1 MSRGWLE
8 DALRMTGLRT
18 HGRFPRDLM
27 TDVSMHLPVSVVP
40 LPNLSA
46 HAVRRWLEGRSIRHQ
61 VADADRALHG
71 CLVARAGKAI
81 VFIDVGDDE
90 AEARFTLAHEI
101 AHFIL
106 DHLLPRL
113 RVLKAFGE
121 RIRPV
126 LDGERAPTPE
136 EMVSAVLDRVS
147 LGLQVHL
154 MSRGAGGAIC
164 AWDVE
169 ESEQRADRFALEL
182 LAPGQQVIA
191 AVRGQFGE
199 FEKLVDQQE
208 EAAEYIAG
216 RFGLPRD
223 VAASYVRHLGGRRRP
238 RPKLS
243 EMLLG
248 GKR

>member
-1 MSRGWLE
+1 M
-8 DALRMTGLRT
+8 A
-18 HGRFPRDLM
+18 
-27 TDVSMHLPVSVVP
+27 DVSMRLPVSVVS
-40 LPNLSA
+40 LSRLSA
-46 HAVRRWLEGRSIRHQ
+46 HGVRRWLDGRGIQHQ

-71 CLVARAGKAI
+71 CLVARSGRAI
-81 VFIDVGDDE
+81 VFIDADDDE

-113 RVLKAFGE
+113 RVLKVFGE

-126 LDGERAPTPE
+126 LDGERPPTPE
-136 EMVSAVLDRVS
+136 EMVSAVLERVS

-154 MSRGAGGAIC
+154 MSRGPGGAVC

-182 LAPGQQVIA
+182 LAPAQHVIGA
-191 AVRGQFGE
+191 LRGQLGDFDEITGQ
-199 FEKLVDQQE
+199 KD
-208 EAAEYIAG
+208 EAAQYIAE
-216 RFGLPRD
+216 RFGLPGH
-223 VAASYVRHLGGRRRP
+223 VAASYVRHLVGKRRP